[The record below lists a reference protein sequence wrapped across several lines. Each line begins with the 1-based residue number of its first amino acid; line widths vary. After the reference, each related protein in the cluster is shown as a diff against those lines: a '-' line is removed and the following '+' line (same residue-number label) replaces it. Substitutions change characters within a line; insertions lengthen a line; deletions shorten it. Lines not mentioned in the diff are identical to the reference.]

1 MLDWLRVTIPYEYD
15 KFDTI
20 DDYLSSN
27 NNLMKAYRVKTESA
41 KSLIYAVINALS
53 LDGEN
58 YTNSSIAS
66 LTKLERALYGYS
78 GTYVLGHIRIMY
90 KTARNYMPLSQIRMG
105 VCLELSSHALR
116 DIEQSDSFT
125 NWIAFFQ
132 NIKRFFPNARFTRID
147 IASDFFKDMKRLSAE
162 GLHRLLK
169 DKKIDFVTTS
179 RSKPRY
185 QGSICKKKDHA
196 ETVYIGA
203 PQSRYMLRVY
213 NKFYERIESH
223 GDAWL
228 KANNI
233 KNWVRWEVQFNA
245 DSAPNV
251 ADEIANGVSPSQ
263 IWHDAIS
270 KLMSF
275 QVSDVIVGKNHK
287 KQYVKVNWQTPIS
300 KKLKEVWV
308 PKFWNDFLEEDH
320 IPKFDYSGKTPHY
333 TYDKH
338 MNWVSRCVLP
348 AFVKD
353 LIVQIMQGG
362 DVDVYLN
369 HLLDQGMTKLKPQD
383 IDNIVQYAKQIRRSE
398 FYKTDNQF
406 EFTKTV
412 NSIADRFTGMVEAR
426 IYDLRNRKKFEL
438 GDLDEIKIQEYD
450 EFMRE
455 HGISN
460 NFANLKGTGVI

>member
-20 DDYLSSN
+20 NDYLSSN

-41 KSLIYAVINALS
+41 RSLIYAVINALS

-90 KTARNYMPLSQIRMG
+90 KTARNYMPLSHIRMG
-105 VCLELSSHALR
+105 ICLELSSHALR

-169 DKKIDFVTTS
+169 DKNIDFITTS

-185 QGSICKKKDHA
+185 QGSIYKKKDHA

-223 GDAWL
+223 GDTWL

-251 ADEIANGVSPSQ
+251 ADEIANGVSPAV

-287 KQYVKVNWQTPIS
+287 KQYVKVDWQTPVS

-308 PKFWNDFLEEDH
+308 PKFWNDFLDEDH

-369 HLLDQGMTKLKPQD
+369 HLLDQGMTKLKPRD

-426 IYDLRNRKKFEL
+426 IYDLRNREKFEL

-450 EFMRE
+450 DFMRE